1 MNFKGCLMQRRTRIG
16 ALAMGTFLM
25 LNGCSTVQVSHYAA
39 ERPLLDLRGYFNG
52 TLDAYGVFTDRGGT
66 VVKRFSVVME
76 CHWEGNEG
84 VLDESFTYSD
94 GSKQRRVWRL
104 TAQPDG
110 RFTGRADDVRGEARG
125 QQSGNAFNWT
135 YTLALPVGE
144 GIYDVQLDDW
154 MYLMDER
161 VMLNRT
167 SMSKWGVHLGDI
179 TLSFAKRQ
187 R

>member
-110 RFTGRADDVRGEARG
+110 RFTGQLCQKTALMGPTGRPCGPAT
-125 QQSGNAFNWT
+125 QQGR
-135 YTLALPVGE
+135 
-144 GIYDVQLDDW
+144 QL
-154 MYLMDER
+154 
-161 VMLNRT
+161 
-167 SMSKWGVHLGDI
+167 
-179 TLSFAKRQ
+179 
-187 R
+187 